1 MLNLARIDG
10 LTDIPDRRCFDEFLS
25 NEWKRCARA
34 KVPLSL
40 VLIDLDYFKLL
51 NDTYGHQAGD
61 DGLIRVASI
70 LKDFARRPADLCARY
85 GGEEFAI
92 IWPETAHK
100 QAIHFAEKLLK
111 LISDLNIPNEKSP
124 TKAILTVSVGL
135 ATLFPDKNS
144 DQSSIIA
151 EADKLL
157 YKAKNNGRDC
167 IEHSKLKKTD
177 SSRKSKISDNVKAAS

>member
-1 MLNLARIDG
+1 ML
-10 LTDIPDRRCFDEFLS
+10 
-25 NEWKRCARA
+25 
-34 KVPLSL
+34 
-40 VLIDLDYFKLL
+40 YQFKLL

-61 DGLIRVASI
+61 DGLIRVANL

-85 GGEEFAI
+85 GGEEFVI

-111 LISDLNIPNEKSP
+111 LVPELNIPNEKSP

-135 ATLFPDKNS
+135 ATLFPDKNN
-144 DQSSIIA
+144 DPSSIIA

-157 YKAKNNGRDC
+157 YKAKKNGRDC
-167 IEHSKLKKTD
+167 IEHSK
-177 SSRKSKISDNVKAAS
+177 A